1 MIDGTKQSNPPR
13 KITRAR
19 ESISERI
26 LTVESLEQC
35 KPLKVFFFFFFLP

>member
-1 MIDGTKQSNPPR
+1 MTDGTKQSNPPR

-35 KPLKVFFFFFFLP
+35 KQTLKGFFYFFLP